1 MPEIKP
7 QDYTKFE
14 LNQASNVCRDAGNLL
29 APAADELDRIV
40 DDLKAD
46 CPEDVHFFL
55 RTVKHLHGAAF
66 HLSVAALDLGMI
78 AENIGHTYKRIT
90 TLYNR
95 ISAAV
100 ALIVP
105 MMLLS
110 GLVLPEHIAHTIAD
124 QARLPAGF
132 LIGIASANLILS
144 VRTSRI
150 QRHWHRNS

>member
-14 LNQASNVCRDAGNLL
+14 LNQASNVCRDASDLL

-40 DDLKAD
+40 DDLKGD
-46 CPEDVHFFL
+46 RPEDVTFFL

-78 AENIGHTYKRIT
+78 SENIGHTYKSVT

-100 ALIVP
+100 ALVVP
-105 MMLLS
+105 ATLLS

-124 QARLPAGF
+124 EARLPAGF